1 MGDWIKQYLWVLDL
15 VAVLLVS
22 FFSAKLTSIY
32 IGQYLGAQPETAGIS
47 PPETEMPPP
56 EKESIPFET
65 YQVILDRNIFDAR
78 EAETA
83 MASIP
88 DDCGEGLQRD
98 ETGECAPIRRSGE
111 PVETKLRV
119 EVFGVMVVGLGK
131 DSRSSAIIKGGREV
145 DVYAVG
151 AKGDD
156 AFQPNTVLLQVLP
169 DRILFE
175 HKGNLEYKLYGDESG
190 DSIFAAPE
198 IVKPAGGPG
207 LGDVASVG
215 VTPDGAVAEG
225 IATGKEPEVEKTGE
239 NQYVISQSE
248 VQNAVANMG
257 QLYTEIR
264 IVPNAVGNQ
273 IQGMK
278 ILSVKQGSLFDKLG
292 LQRGDILERI
302 NGMEVDIKSGFKIFT
317 ELKDVKNLS
326 VDLVRQGQ
334 KQSFEYE
341 IR

>member
-1 MGDWIKQYLWVLDL
+1 MGNWIKQYLWVLDL

-32 IGQYLGAQPETAGIS
+32 IGQYLGAEPEVVGIS
-47 PPETEMPPP
+47 PPETEVALT
-56 EKESIPFET
+56 EKEIVPFET
-65 YQVILDRNIFDAR
+65 YQVILDRNIFDVR

-83 MASIP
+83 ITTVG
-88 DDCGEGLQRD
+88 DDCEEGLQRD
-98 ETGECAPIRRSGE
+98 EAGECAPSRRTGE
-111 PVETKLRV
+111 PIETKLRV
-119 EVFGVMVVGLGK
+119 EIYGVMVVGEGK

-156 AFQPNTVLLQVLP
+156 AFQPNTILLQILP
-169 DRILFE
+169 DRIIFE
-175 HKGNLEYKLYGDESG
+175 HKGNLEYKLYGDDAG

-198 IVKPAGGPG
+198 IVKPVGGSDP
-207 LGDVASVG
+207 GDVASSGETSGGESAVG
-215 VTPDGAVAEG
+215 AG
-225 IATGKEPEVEKTGE
+225 GKEPEVEKTGE

-248 VQNAVANMG
+248 VQNAVSNMG

-302 NGMEVDIKSGFKIFT
+302 NGMEVDIKSGFKIFSD
-317 ELKDVKNLS
+317 LKDVKNLT

>member
-32 IGQYLGAQPETAGIS
+32 IGQYLGAEPEAIGIS
-47 PPETEMPPP
+47 PSETEMSPP
-56 EKESIPFET
+56 EKEAVPFET
-65 YQVILDRNIFDAR
+65 YQVILDRNIFDVR
-78 EAETA
+78 EADTA
-83 MASIP
+83 TTAVV

-98 ETGECAPIRRSGE
+98 ETGECVPIRRSGE

-119 EVFGVMVVGLGK
+119 EVYGVMVVGEGK
-131 DSRSSAIIKGGREV
+131 DSRSSAILKGGREV

-156 AFQPNTVLLQVLP
+156 AFLPSTVLLQVLP
-169 DRILFE
+169 DRIIFE
-175 HKGNLEYKLYGDESG
+175 HKGNLEYKLYGDDAG

-198 IVKPAGGPG
+198 IVKPTGGPN
-207 LGDVASVG
+207 
-215 VTPDGAVAEG
+215 TGAVASAEIPGGVAEG
-225 IATGKEPEVEKTGE
+225 GAAGGKEPEVEKTGE

-248 VQNAVANMG
+248 VQNAVTNMG

-317 ELKDVKNLS
+317 ELKDVKSLT